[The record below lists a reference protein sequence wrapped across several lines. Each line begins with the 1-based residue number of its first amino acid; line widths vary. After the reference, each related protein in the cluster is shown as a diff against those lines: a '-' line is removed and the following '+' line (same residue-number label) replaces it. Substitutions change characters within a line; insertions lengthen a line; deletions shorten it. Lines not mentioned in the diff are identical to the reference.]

1 MKYAATGSAT
11 SSAREI
17 GTNELAT
24 LVRDAPTIAPVLLA
38 TRTADSHVDR
48 PRRWVAR
55 LIRTAGPRA
64 SRALVPKSGA
74 LVDGYLAG
82 GHHPHTCSRSIRPQE
97 WAVVRKAVVWR
108 LGIGVVAAVVVAGYA
123 IYTDVTWNVPLIL
136 VLFMV
141 AFLPA
146 AKEIGRGKAL
156 QAGARLRKRRDDAKQ
171 RDT

>member
-1 MKYAATGSAT
+1 
-11 SSAREI
+11 
-17 GTNELAT
+17 
-24 LVRDAPTIAPVLLA
+24 
-38 TRTADSHVDR
+38 
-48 PRRWVAR
+48 
-55 LIRTAGPRA
+55 
-64 SRALVPKSGA
+64 VPKSGA

-82 GHHPHTCSRSIRPQE
+82 GHHLHTCSRSIRPQE